1 MNTVKH
7 SEQSFWFFPE
17 RDKRV
22 RLVAVVNNFYFYQCV
37 TSAATPIQRYPNCK
51 TMQTK
56 EIIQEIQ
63 RLPLSKRYFVLEE
76 IIKMLKKEE
85 LESKMDMAVNELQ
98 ADYQTDKELT
108 SFTSIDFDSFY
119 ESR

>member
-1 MNTVKH
+1 
-7 SEQSFWFFPE
+7 
-17 RDKRV
+17 
-22 RLVAVVNNFYFYQCV
+22 
-37 TSAATPIQRYPNCK
+37 
-51 TMQTK
+51 MQTK

-98 ADYQTDKELT
+98 VDYQTDKELT